1 MRSFTDLGF
10 QWYDFLIIAG
20 IGVFTFLFTK
30 FIYPYIIEFNLSK
43 GWVGFDIHKKARPR
57 TAESGGIGLIIGS
70 VIGLIPLIIIYRD
83 QEFVREGVVLITTI
97 IASGIIGFIDDRIR
111 LSSLKKIILMIG
123 CGVPLFLM
131 NFFGY
136 IHVQSPTIPIL
147 GTLRLTIIYPLVL
160 PIIIAVM
167 TNTVNML
174 EGYNGEGSGTCSI
187 ALFFMLLVSLI
198 ARSAEG
204 FAFTVPCLA
213 AIFAFFLFN
222 KYPAKVFP
230 GDVGTLGMGAIIGC
244 IAILASIEVA
254 MFCAMLTHIFN
265 SFYVLTSIRG
275 FKESHDIKIKDI
287 FVDDNDLIYANSA
300 RNAPVTLPRL
310 IVVFGPLKE
319 EELVRNFLALT
330 MICGLF
336 ALIAELA
343 KQWVLPMGFH
353 DNIFTWL
360 LVGCC
365 IIVYFIAVK
374 LYPRVFGISVIMILL
389 LLGGVGFLYFVDRVL
404 IQNTLNWLI
413 SGALGLIGLAIWYK
427 VQMIYFWSRLKKNQD
442 KTVLVEPGN
451 IKPKEQQNENTD
463 TNKTS
468 NKEAEKE
475 TNKKIPFS
483 KIAKKR

>member
-10 QWYDFLIIAG
+10 QWYDFLIIVVVG
-20 IGVFTFLFTK
+20 IFTFLFTK
-30 FIYPYIIEFNLSK
+30 FIYPYIINFNLSK

-57 TAESGGIGLIIGS
+57 TAESGGVGLIIGA
-70 VIGLIPLIIIYRD
+70 VVGLIPLLLIYKD
-83 QEFVREGVVLITTI
+83 QEFVRGGVVLIMTI

-111 LSSLKKIILMIG
+111 LSSIKKIILMIG

-131 NFFGY
+131 NWFGY
-136 IHVQSPTIPIL
+136 IHVQGPTIPIL

-187 ALFFMLLVSLI
+187 ALFFMMLVSLI

-204 FAFTVPCLA
+204 FAFTIPCLA
-213 AIFAFFLFN
+213 AIFAFYIFN

-275 FKESHDIKIKDI
+275 FKESHDIKVKDI
-287 FVDDNDLIYANSA
+287 FVDENDLIHANA
-300 RNAPVTLPRL
+300 AKNAPVTLPRL

-319 EELVRNFLALT
+319 DELVRNFLALT
-330 MICGLF
+330 SICGLF

-353 DNIFTWL
+353 DGVFTWL
-360 LVGCC
+360 LISCC
-365 IIVYFIAVK
+365 VVVYVIIVR

-389 LLGGVGFLYFVDRVL
+389 LLGGVGFLYFIDRVL

-413 SGALGLIGLAIWYK
+413 SGILGLLGLAIWYK
-427 VQMIYFWSRLKKNQD
+427 VQMIYFWSRIKKHED
-442 KTVLVEPGN
+442 KTVLKEGN
-451 IKPKEQQNENTD
+451 TSKTTEQQNESKNQED
-463 TNKTS
+463 
-468 NKEAEKE
+468 
-475 TNKKIPFS
+475 NKKTQEKTQKKLAIS
-483 KIAKKR
+483 KIGKKQ

>member
-1 MRSFTDLGF
+1 MRSFADLGF
-10 QWYDFLIIAG
+10 QRYDFLIIFG

-30 FIYPYIIEFNLSK
+30 YIYPHIINFSLSK

-70 VIGLIPLIIIYRD
+70 VVGLIPLLIIYKD
-83 QEFVREGVVLITTI
+83 TEFVHGGIVLITTI

-111 LSSLKKIILMIG
+111 LSSMKKIILMVG

-131 NFFGY
+131 NWFGY
-136 IHVQSPTIPIL
+136 ITVQSPTIPIL
-147 GTLRLTIIYPLVL
+147 GTLRLTIIYPLIL

-174 EGYNGEGSGTCSI
+174 EGYNGEGSGTSSI
-187 ALFFMLLVSLI
+187 ALFFMMLVSLI

-204 FAFTVPCLA
+204 FAFTIPCLA
-213 AIFAFFLFN
+213 AIFAFYLFN

-287 FVDDNDLIYANSA
+287 FVDDKDMIYANFA
-300 RNAPVTLPRL
+300 KKAPVTLPRL
-310 IVVFGPLKE
+310 LLVFGPLRE
-319 EELVRNFLALT
+319 DELVNNFLALSF
-330 MICGLF
+330 ICGLF

-343 KQWVLPMGFH
+343 KQWILPLGFH
-353 DNIFTWL
+353 DGVFTWL
-360 LVGCC
+360 LVCFC
-365 IIVYFIAVK
+365 LIIYLIVINRF
-374 LYPRVFGISVIMILL
+374 PRVFGISFIMILL
-389 LLGGVGFLYFVDRVL
+389 LLGGVGFLYFIDRVL
-404 IQNTLNWLI
+404 VQNPLNWLI
-413 SGALGLIGLAIWYK
+413 SGILGLIGLAIWYK
-427 VQMIYFWSRLKKNQD
+427 VQMIYFWSRLEKNKD
-442 KTVLVEPGN
+442 KTILIEPD
-451 IKPKEQQNENTD
+451 ISKTQEEN
-463 TNKTS
+463 NKQ
-468 NKEAEKE
+468 AEDSSASTK
-475 TNKKIPFS
+475 TKKKFSFS
-483 KIAKKR
+483 KLVKK